1 MATRRAVD
9 MANRRM
15 FSRTITESDAFTDL
29 PLSAQALWFHMG
41 MSADDDG
48 IVNNPKRVQRC
59 IGATDDDARLL
70 LAKGFIVA
78 FDSGVI
84 AIRDWRVNNYIRPD
98 RYTPTVYQAE
108 LASLNNG
115 SCLPGD
121 IPNVIPNDIPAVDP
135 GKDRLGKDRLGK
147 SESSV
152 TQVQRPTLEEVTAY
166 CNQRGNGIDPERFI
180 DYYTANGW
188 RVGKQPMRDWKAAV
202 RSWEKRERQ
211 QGGIEHD
218 FSAYNV

>member
-1 MATRRAVD
+1 MATRQAVD

-15 FSRTITESDAFTDL
+15 FARTITESDAFTDL

-70 LAKGFIVA
+70 LAKGFIIA
-78 FDSGVI
+78 FDSGVV
-84 AIRDWRVNNYIRPD
+84 AIRDWRVNNCIRSD
-98 RYTPTVYQAE
+98 RYKPTIYQAE

-115 SCLPGD
+115 SCLPGG
-121 IPNVIPNDIPAVDP
+121 IPNVIPNDIPAVDQ
-135 GKDRLGKDRLGK
+135 GKERPHEDSSGK
-147 SESSV
+147 SESSA
-152 TQVQRPTLEEVTAY
+152 THAQRPTLEEVAAY
-166 CNQRGNGIDPERFI
+166 CKERGNSIDPERFI

-188 RVGKQPMRDWKAAV
+188 YVGKRPMRDWKAAV
-202 RSWEKRERQ
+202 RSWEKHERQ
-211 QGGIEHD
+211 QGDTQNE